1 MNEIILPSLYFTD
14 TFTRMWVVGCLQ
26 DMLVTA
32 FIKKYS
38 CISVNIKITGTRSVK
53 CNECFLTNQI

>member
-1 MNEIILPSLYFTD
+1 MNEIILPSLYFAD

-38 CISVNIKITGTRSVK
+38 CISVNIKITGTRSVTF
-53 CNECFLTNQI
+53 N